1 MSNTKTINP
10 GKNRQTV
17 YNADIRQ
24 KRVLMAA
31 HVGKDMRAKTGIRS
45 LAVRVGDTV
54 KIMRGD
60 YKGKTGNINQVDHT
74 RNKVFIQGIMRKKT
88 DGKEAFI
95 AFRPSNLMITGME
108 SKDKTRMKK
117 MTGKKEADTKTE
129 TKTMK
134 AETKTGKKE

>member
-1 MSNTKTINP
+1 MSKMKTISP

-24 KRVLMAA
+24 KRILMAA
-31 HVGKDMRAKTGIRS
+31 HVSKDMRGKTGTRS

-74 RNKVFIQGIMRKKT
+74 RNKVFVAGIMRKKT

-95 AFRPSNLMITGME
+95 AFRPSNVLITGME
-108 SKDKTRMKK
+108 SKDKTRIKK
-117 MTGKKEADTKTE
+117 NAKKETE
-129 TKTMK
+129 TKMK
-134 AETKTGKKE
+134 SESHTKTGAKKE